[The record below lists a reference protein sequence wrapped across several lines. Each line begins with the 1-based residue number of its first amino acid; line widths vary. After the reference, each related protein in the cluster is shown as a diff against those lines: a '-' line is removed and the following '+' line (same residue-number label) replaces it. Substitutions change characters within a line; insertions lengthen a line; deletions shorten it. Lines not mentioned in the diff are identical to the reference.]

1 MENDF
6 EPLVSIIIL
15 NYNGGKLLVDCV
27 ESIYNSDYKNFEVI
41 IVDNFSKDESHKE
54 CKKKFNQVTLI
65 NNLENLGYCEGNN
78 VGIRRAKSDFLVIL
92 NPDAIVEKNWLK
104 EFLVA
109 FNKNGEGLYQP
120 KILVTTQKNMLFSTG
135 NMIQLFGF
143 GFSRAKGEKDNKQ
156 FEYDEEVGYASGT
169 CLFTSSK
176 IMKKIGNFDS
186 FLFAFHDD
194 LDLCWRGRLMEIKS
208 YYAHK
213 AIIYHPFEGYS
224 FKWSPF
230 KFFLMERNRLYCLM
244 THYKRTTYFKIL
256 PSLIL
261 IEAAVT
267 LFHIKK
273 KMFGVKLKANFDIM
287 KNFKK
292 INARY
297 NTIQSK
303 RKISDREII
312 KKFSDEISIPPWV
325 VEKSSNN
332 LFNKILV
339 NLSKMSRRII

>member
-6 EPLVSIIIL
+6 EPLVSIIIV

-78 VGIRRAKSDFLVIL
+78 VGIRRAKGDFLVIL
-92 NPDAIVEKNWLK
+92 NPDTIVEKNWLK

-230 KFFLMERNRLYCLM
+230 KFFFNGKE
-244 THYKRTTYFKIL
+244 
-256 PSLIL
+256 
-261 IEAAVT
+261 
-267 LFHIKK
+267 
-273 KMFGVKLKANFDIM
+273 
-287 KNFKK
+287 
-292 INARY
+292 
-297 NTIQSK
+297 Q
-303 RKISDREII
+303 II
-312 KKFSDEISIPPWV
+312 
-325 VEKSSNN
+325 
-332 LFNKILV
+332 LFNDSL
-339 NLSKMSRRII
+339 